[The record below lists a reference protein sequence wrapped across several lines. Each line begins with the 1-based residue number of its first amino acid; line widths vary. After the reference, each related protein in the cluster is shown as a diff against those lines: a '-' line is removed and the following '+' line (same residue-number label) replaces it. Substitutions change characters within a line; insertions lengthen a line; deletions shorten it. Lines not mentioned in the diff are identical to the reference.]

1 MQIIYLGKVRIFEIY
16 ISLLQLIC
24 QQFVCY
30 RENAFYVVS
39 NCSILTW
46 VLSEP
51 DSWVSLVSL
60 GFKLLKSHLWV
71 SLGCKLLESHLL
83 VSLGCKLLESHLI
96 FSNPYVFSTIIVTV
110 HLWFKLWITL
120 DQIVY
125 VLKTKGLKTI
135 RWQTTGIR

>member
-71 SLGCKLLESHLL
+71 SLGF
-83 VSLGCKLLESHLI
+83 KLLESHLI

-110 HLWFKLWITL
+110 HLWFKLRITL
-120 DQIVY
+120 DQIVC
-125 VLKTKGLKTI
+125 TF
-135 RWQTTGIR
+135 

>member
-16 ISLLQLIC
+16 ISLSQLIC

-51 DSWVSLVSL
+51 NSSVSLVSL

-71 SLGCKLLESHLL
+71 SLGFKLLKSHLL
-83 VSLGCKLLESHLI
+83 VSLGFQLLKYHLLVSLGFKLLKSHL
-96 FSNPYVFSTIIVTV
+96 N
-110 HLWFKLWITL
+110 WFHS
-120 DQIVY
+120 
-125 VLKTKGLKTI
+125 GLSF
-135 RWQTTGIR
+135 